1 MHLLTQ
7 EQFRWPLEADL
18 AFQILKDVVSTTPV
32 LALPNFAIPFVVET
46 DASEVGM
53 GAMLSQEGHPI
64 AFFSKQFCPKLTGA
78 STYIR
83 ELAAITMV
91 VKKWRQYLLG
101 HCFIV
106 LTEHQSLKELMA

>member
-46 DASEVGM
+46 NASRVGM
-53 GAMLSQEGHPI
+53 GTM
-64 AFFSKQFCPKLTGA
+64 FS
-78 STYIR
+78 
-83 ELAAITMV
+83 
-91 VKKWRQYLLG
+91 
-101 HCFIV
+101 
-106 LTEHQSLKELMA
+106 